1 MDAVAFARRCLR
13 FEPDAKQQEVL
24 LAAGPRT
31 IVNTSRMWGKSTMA
45 AVKALHW
52 AWTKPRQTVA
62 LVSARRADSVDLM
75 RLTRKLAREL
85 GVAGKAGSSLE
96 LGRGS
101 QIVAR
106 AGGDGPVAG
115 ADLTIV
121 DDAARVSDEAFAALR
136 PAAAMGKGPLLLL
149 STPRDH
155 SGFFYQ
161 IWEQDRS
168 DAWVKIQA
176 TAEEGGR
183 LPEEFLE
190 EERKRLGEIPF
201 WKTYMCN
208 YDDEKVR
215 PKIYAG
221 WVDEIGGEFMDGPW
235 GYEEEYWKDREMP
248 EGHTLKKE
256 WTARAEAKARAEAEA
271 QAINDG
277 QDR

>member
-1 MDAVAFARRCLR
+1 M
-13 FEPDAKQQEVL
+13 
-24 LAAGPRT
+24 
-31 IVNTSRMWGKSTMA
+31 
-45 AVKALHW
+45 
-52 AWTKPRQTVA
+52 
-62 LVSARRADSVDLM
+62 
-75 RLTRKLAREL
+75 
-85 GVAGKAGSSLE
+85 
-96 LGRGS
+96 
-101 QIVAR
+101 
-106 AGGDGPVAG
+106 AG

-161 IWEQDRS
+161 IWEQDRT

-176 TAEEGGR
+176 TAEECAR
-183 LPEEFLE
+183 LPEEFLK

-215 PKIYAG
+215 PRILAG
-221 WVDEIGGEFMDGPW
+221 WVDEPGGEFVDGPW

-248 EGHTLKKE
+248 EGHIIK
-256 WTARAEAKARAEAEA
+256 RRARAEAEA
-271 QAINDG
+271 KAKAEAEAQAKKKDEQG
-277 QDR
+277 R